1 MRVFIAEKPDLAKAI
16 VNGIGG
22 HFEKKD
28 GYFESTNDIV
38 TWCYGHLLELK
49 KPEEFD
55 PSYKAWTM
63 ESLPLKLYPV
73 QLQPKEASK
82 KQTKTVLDLIKNAD
96 EIVHAGDPDDEG
108 QLLVDELLIY
118 ANNKKPVKRLLIND
132 LEHNAVKESL
142 KNMRPNSDFQGLYKK
157 ALARSVA
164 DAIYGMSLTRAC
176 TIKAGNQKG
185 SVFSVG
191 RVQTP
196 VLGLIIKR
204 YLESKSHQKSFYYV
218 LKAKFGDNEFDASY
232 LIKDDAPTDDKKRI
246 INKDYLKEIQTKI
259 IGKYGSITNINR
271 ESKETIAPLPYNL
284 AKLQQ
289 DMSKK
294 YGYTATK
301 TLEITQELREK
312 YQAITYNRSDCSY
325 LSSEQFEKSPR
336 ILKNIIVYFG
346 KNLSFNENQKT
357 RAFDDSKITAHT
369 AIIPTEKT
377 VNIDLFNEEQ
387 KNVYRAICERFLIQ
401 FLPTKK
407 YDVITVT
414 VSIENETFI
423 LKSQNITDNGFTTL
437 LTDVKEENE
446 ENEENEVLSNFF
458 ELEKMTKNDSLIC
471 STANIEANET
481 KPKPLFT
488 EASLL
493 SAMVRVADF
502 VEDPKIRELLK
513 AKDKDK
519 KDEHGGIGTPAT
531 RHTFTEILKKRGFIE
546 LNGKNLVPTKVGIDY
561 YNSLPKKILLPDLTA
576 LMFEQQERIE
586 KNELSV
592 DDFINNIYLDIEA
605 ILNEIKMNNFEIE
618 NTNALDY
625 KCPFCDGDLD
635 SLPKSIKCMKGCGLI
650 VWREIAGKRLTDNQM
665 RDLITKRCTSEIK
678 GFKSRA
684 GSNFDA
690 KLKLNDDKKVNFEF
704 KKK

>member
-1 MRVFIAEKPDLAKAI
+1 MKLFIAEKPDLAKAI

-55 PSYKAWTM
+55 PIYKTWTM
-63 ESLPLKLYPV
+63 ESLPLRLYPV

-82 KQTKTVLDLIKNAD
+82 KQTKIVLDLIKNAD

-176 TIKAGNQKG
+176 TIKANQKG

-377 VNIDLFNEEQ
+377 VNMDSFNEEQ

-407 YDVITVT
+407 YNVITVT

-446 ENEENEVLSNFF
+446 ENEENEALSNFF